1 MKIKNILLIALVGVF
16 SACNSLD
23 VPPPNIITD
32 EVIFSSES
40 GVTAYMT
47 RLYSA
52 LPIED
57 FKYRRDVGFN
67 VFESFFGLGIN
78 TGEYIQA
85 DYVRNWDVNSGFGY
99 WPYDNIRRTNYFI
112 ENLPVKAAAAGIDS
126 TKIKAWL
133 GEAYFCRA
141 YFYFALVKRYGGIPI
156 VKVAQDP
163 TTPDQESLY
172 VSRNKEEEV
181 YDFISEDLQKAID
194 YLSETS
200 VSGRAN
206 KYVAA
211 ALKSRAMLFAGS
223 IAKYG
228 ASSYT
233 GTPAQVAGLVGIPL
247 ERANDYFQQSY
258 DAAVLLEGKY
268 ELYNTNADKVQNYVD
283 VFLDKTSREN
293 IFIKDFVY
301 MDNLQDSRHS
311 WDALNSPKQMTN
323 EYGSC
328 MQPTLDLVELFGVIK
343 VNDENGEPIR
353 FAKRSDL
360 LATLD
365 PRQRAIAYFPGEVLR
380 GDEID
385 VQAGIYTTAY
395 SATAVPRTA
404 TTILQ
409 MYKDK
414 TTNISYRIMGLS
426 GMGSS
431 SDTRSGFFMRKYM
444 NYKMAPSDVNLWKS
458 TQYWIDMRYAEV
470 LLNRAEAAY
479 ELGTDEMK
487 ADALTQIN
495 AIRQR
500 GGAATLYDAS
510 TLNIDEIRLERRRE
524 LCFENQ
530 TWWDL
535 RRWRIADKEI
545 YNKQYHALYP
555 YYLLKE
561 NKYIFKKD
569 LEFHKSSYTFG
580 LQQYYEPIPGGEI
593 GKNPNLLP
601 NNPLY

>member
-1 MKIKNILLIALVGVF
+1 MKIKYILIIVLVGFF
-16 SACNSLD
+16 SACDSLD
-23 VPPPNIITD
+23 VPPPSIITD
-32 EVIFSSES
+32 TEIFGSES
-40 GVTAYMT
+40 GVTAYLT
-47 RLYSA
+47 RLYSE

-57 FKYRRDVGFN
+57 FKYRRDKGFN

-99 WPYDNIRRTNYFI
+99 WPYDNIRNANYFI
-112 ENLPVKAAAAGIDS
+112 QNLPVKAQGLDS
-126 TKIKAWL
+126 AKVKSLL

-141 YFYFALVKRYGGIPI
+141 YYYFGLVKRYGGVPI
-156 VKVAQDP
+156 IKFPQDP
-163 TTPDQESLY
+163 KASLEELQ
-172 VSRNKEEEV
+172 VPRNKEVEV
-181 YDFISEDLQKAID
+181 YDFISEDLQTAIN
-194 YLSETS
+194 YLPETS

-228 ASSYT
+228 ANSYI
-233 GTPAQVAGLVGIPL
+233 GTQAQEKGLVGIPA

-258 DAAVLLEGKY
+258 DAAKLLEGKY
-268 ELYNTNADKVQNYVD
+268 QLYNVNSDKVQNYVD
-283 VFLDKTSREN
+283 LFLDKTSKED

-301 MDNLQDSRHS
+301 MDNVESSRHS
-311 WDALNSPKQMTN
+311 WDALNSPSQMTN
-323 EYGSC
+323 TYGSC
-328 MQPTLDLVELFGVIK
+328 MEPTLDLVELFGEIK
-343 VNDENGEPIR
+343 VSDANGAPIR
-353 FAKRSDL
+353 FNKRSDL
-360 LATLD
+360 LVTLK

-380 GDEID
+380 GAEID

-404 TTILQ
+404 STILQ
-409 MYKDK
+409 TYTDK
-414 TTNISYRIMGLS
+414 STGIKYRIMGLS

-431 SDTRSGFFMRKYM
+431 SDTRTGLFMRKYM
-444 NYKMAPSDVNLWKS
+444 NYKMAPADVNLWKS
-458 TQYWIDMRYAEV
+458 TQFWIDMRYAEV

-479 ELGTDEMK
+479 ELGTTEMK

-495 AIRQR
+495 AIRDR
-500 GGAATLYDAS
+500 GGDDLFTADQLT
-510 TLNIDEIRLERRRE
+510 IDEIRLERRRE
-524 LCFENQ
+524 LAFENQ

-545 YNKQYHALYP
+545 YDRQYHALYP

-561 NKYIFKKD
+561 NKYIFIKD
-569 LEFHKSSYTFG
+569 LEFHKARYTFG

>member
-23 VPPPNIITD
+23 VPSPNFISD
-32 EVIFSSES
+32 AEIFSSES

-47 RLYSA
+47 RLYST

-99 WPYDNIRRTNYFI
+99 WPYNNIRRANYFI
-112 ENLPVKAAAAGIDS
+112 ENLPIKAADAGIDS

-133 GEAYFCRA
+133 GEALFCRA
-141 YFYFALVKRYGGIPI
+141 YYYFGLVKRYGGVPI
-156 VKVAQDP
+156 IKIAQDP
-163 TTPDQESLY
+163 TTPDQESLK
-172 VSRNKEEEV
+172 VHRDKEEAV

-194 YLSETS
+194 YLPETS
-200 VSGRAN
+200 ASGRAN

-223 IAKYG
+223 IARYG
-228 ASSYT
+228 TNSYI
-233 GTPAQVAGLVGIPL
+233 GTPAQSAGLVGIPE
-247 ERANDYFQQSY
+247 ERALDYFQQSY

-268 ELYNTNADKVQNYVD
+268 ELYNVNPDKVQNYVD
-283 VFLDKTSREN
+283 LFLDKTSREN
-293 IFIKDFVY
+293 IYTKDFVY
-301 MDNLQDSRHS
+301 MDNMEGSRHS

-323 EYGSC
+323 TYGSG
-328 MQPTLDLVELFGVIK
+328 MQPTLDIIELFGEIK

-353 FAKRSDL
+353 FDKRSDL

-365 PRQRAIAYFPGEVLR
+365 PRQRAIAYFPGEELR
-380 GDEID
+380 GMEID
-385 VQAGIYTTAY
+385 VQAGIYTANY
-395 SATAVPRTA
+395 SATATPRTA
-404 TTILQ
+404 SNILQ
-409 MYKDK
+409 VYKDK
-414 TTNISYRIMGLS
+414 TTGKEYRIMGLS

-431 SDTRSGFFMRKYM
+431 SDTRSGLFMRKYM
-444 NYKMAPSDVNLWKS
+444 NYKMPLVDVNLWKS
-458 TQYWIDMRYAEV
+458 TQHWIDMRYAEV

-479 ELGTDEMK
+479 EIGTDEMK

-495 AIRQR
+495 AIRER
-500 GGAATLYDAS
+500 GGASLYNTA

-524 LCFENQ
+524 LAFENQ

-535 RRWRIADKEI
+535 RRWRIADKLI
-545 YNKQYHALYP
+545 YDVQYHALYP

-569 LEFHKSSYTFG
+569 LEFHKAHYTFG

>member
-1 MKIKNILLIALVGVF
+1 MMKIKYILIIAIVGIF
-16 SACNSLD
+16 SACESLD
-23 VPPPNIITD
+23 VPPPSIITD
-32 EVIFSSES
+32 TEIFGSES

-47 RLYSA
+47 RLYSE

-57 FKYRRDVGFN
+57 FKYQRNVGFN
-67 VFESFFGLGIN
+67 RFEMFFGLGIN

-99 WPYDNIRRTNYFI
+99 WPYDNIRNANYFI
-112 ENLPVKAAAAGIDS
+112 ENLPKKSENLDSLKVKG
-126 TKIKAWL
+126 WL

-141 YFYFALVKRYGGIPI
+141 YFYFGLVKRYGGIPI
-156 VKVAQDP
+156 IKVAQDP
-163 TTPDQESLY
+163 TLPIEELK
-172 VSRNKEEEV
+172 VPRNKEEDV
-181 YDFISEDLQKAID
+181 YNFISEDLQKAINF
-194 YLSETS
+194 LPETS

-223 IAKYG
+223 IARYG
-228 ASSYT
+228 VNSYT
-233 GTPAQVAGLVGIPL
+233 GTPAQVAGFVGIPA
-247 ERANDYFQQSY
+247 EKAESFFKQSY
-258 DAAVLLEGKY
+258 DAAKLLEGKY
-268 ELYNTNADKVQNYVD
+268 QLYNVNSDKVQNYVD
-283 VFLDKTSREN
+283 VFLDKTSKEN
-293 IFIKDFVY
+293 IFIKDYLY
-301 MDNLQDSRHS
+301 MENLEGSRHS
-311 WDALNSPKQMTN
+311 WDALNSPKQATN
-323 EYGSC
+323 AYGSC
-328 MQPTLDLVELFGVIK
+328 LNPTLDLLELFGEVK
-343 VNDENGEPIR
+343 VTDANGKPIR
-353 FAKRSDL
+353 FNKRSDL

-365 PRQRAIAYFPGEVLR
+365 PRQRAIAYFPGEILR
-380 GDEID
+380 GQEID

-414 TTNISYRIMGLS
+414 TSGIDYRIMGLS

-431 SDTRSGFFMRKYM
+431 SDSRTGLYIRKYI
-444 NYKMAPSDVNLWKS
+444 NYKMPLSDVSLWKS

-479 ELGTDEMK
+479 ELGTVDMK
-487 ADALTQIN
+487 TDALIQLN
-495 AIRQR
+495 AIRER
-500 GGAATLYDAS
+500 GGATLFNS
-510 TLNIDEIRLERRRE
+510 SQLSIDEIRLERRRE
-524 LCFENQ
+524 LAFENQ
-530 TWWDL
+530 TWWDM

-545 YNKQYHALYP
+545 YMRQYHALYP

-561 NKYIFKKD
+561 NKYIFIKN
-569 LEFHKSSYTFG
+569 LEFHKASYTFG
-580 LQQYYEPIPGGEI
+580 LQQYYEAIPGGEI

>member
-1 MKIKNILLIALVGVF
+1 MKIKYILIIALVGF
-16 SACNSLD
+16 ISACDSLE
-23 VPPPNIITD
+23 VPPPSIITD
-32 EVIFSSES
+32 TEIFGSES
-40 GVTAYMT
+40 GVTAYLT
-47 RLYSA
+47 RLYSE

-57 FKYRRDVGFN
+57 FKYRRDAGFN

-99 WPYDNIRRTNYFI
+99 WPYGNIRNANYFI
-112 ENLPVKAAAAGIDS
+112 QNLPVKAQGLDS
-126 TKIKAWL
+126 TKVKSLL

-141 YFYFALVKRYGGIPI
+141 YYYFGLVKRYGGIPI
-156 VKVAQDP
+156 IKIPQDP
-163 TTPDQESLY
+163 KATLEELQVP
-172 VSRNKEEEV
+172 RNKEVEV
-181 YDFISEDLQKAID
+181 YDFISEDLQKAIN
-194 YLSETS
+194 YLPETS

-228 ASSYT
+228 ANSYN
-233 GTPAQVAGLVGIPL
+233 GTQAQVKGLVGIPA

-258 DAAVLLEGKY
+258 DAAKLLEGKY
-268 ELYNTNADKVQNYVD
+268 QLYNVNSDKVQNYVD
-283 VFLDKTSREN
+283 LFLDKTSKEN

-301 MDNLQDSRHS
+301 MDNLEGSRHS

-323 EYGSC
+323 SYGSC
-328 MQPTLDLVELFGVIK
+328 IEPTLDLVELFGEIK
-343 VNDENGEPIR
+343 VSDANGAPIR
-353 FAKRSDL
+353 FNKRSDL
-360 LATLD
+360 LATLK

-380 GDEID
+380 GAEID
-385 VQAGIYTTAY
+385 VQAGIYTAAY

-404 TTILQ
+404 STILQ
-409 MYKDK
+409 MYTDK
-414 TTNISYRIMGLS
+414 TTGIQYRIMGLS
-426 GMGSS
+426 GMGST
-431 SDTRSGFFMRKYM
+431 SDTRTGLFMRKYM
-444 NYKMAPSDVNLWKS
+444 NYKMAPADVSLWKS
-458 TQYWIDMRYAEV
+458 TQSWIDMRYAEV

-479 ELGTDEMK
+479 ELGTSDMK

-495 AIRQR
+495 AIRDR
-500 GGAATLYDAS
+500 GGDDLFTADQLT
-510 TLNIDEIRLERRRE
+510 IDEIRLERRRE
-524 LCFENQ
+524 LAFENQ

-545 YNKQYHALYP
+545 YDRQYHALYP

-561 NKYIFKKD
+561 NKYIFIKD
-569 LEFHKSSYTFG
+569 LEFHKARYTFG